1 MLSFISGNF
10 LFSLV
15 STSLTYITLP
25 NTKGKQRL
33 PDMIIIIIIT
43 IIIIIIIIIVTTT
56 YMYFN
61 GPYLKNHNSLPYI
74 AKDLFSIPLGKIAG
88 TKIN

>member
-15 STSLTYITLP
+15 STSLAYITLP
-25 NTKGKQRL
+25 KTKGKQRL
-33 PDMIIIIIIT
+33 PNMI

-74 AKDLFSIPLGKIAG
+74 VKDLFSIPLGKIAG

>member
-15 STSLTYITLP
+15 STSLAYITLP
-25 NTKGKQRL
+25 KTKGKQRL
-33 PDMIIIIIIT
+33 PNM
-43 IIIIIIIIIVTTT
+43 IIIIIIIIVTTT

>member
-15 STSLTYITLP
+15 STSLAYITLP
-25 NTKGKQRL
+25 KTKGKQRL
-33 PDMIIIIIIT
+33 PNM
-43 IIIIIIIIIVTTT
+43 IIIIIIIIVTTT

-74 AKDLFSIPLGKIAG
+74 VKDLFSIPLGKIAG